1 MLTAEGEPTMSRLVV
16 AALLVV
22 VTAVPA
28 VAQGPIKIG
37 FFAPLTGF
45 AAADG
50 ASAKHSAEIAVEEIN
65 GAGGIKGR
73 KIELVVY
80 DDRHD
85 SKEAVAV
92 ASKLIEK
99 DQVVGVVSGSYSM
112 PSRVTAPIFAK
123 AGLPMT
129 VAYAVHPDVT
139 KAGPCVFRNGFLGQV
154 EGAAGAE
161 SAVKLQKAKRIAVLT
176 VDNDFGRVA
185 SAAFIER
192 AKKLGAEIHSEQV
205 YKLGEKEFG
214 PYLTKIKDEPIDLIY
229 HTSYYNEGS
238 QIARKAR
245 ELGIKAALEGTEGI
259 DSPKFLELAGPAAE
273 GVTFTTNLNR
283 DDARAE
289 VQNFLKRYQAKAG
302 TGADMVGASAY
313 DALRILARG
322 IEAAGTDPKAICAAL
337 TNLKDYNGITGKIT
351 RFVKGEVTK
360 PVQIQIVKDGK
371 IRSFAVIDNPEVITP
386 PVQ

>member
-1 MLTAEGEPTMSRLVV
+1 MKRWIAL
-16 AALLVV
+16 ALLTFVSLL
-22 VTAVPA
+22 AGFAPGPLG
-28 VAQGPIKIG
+28 AQEPIRIG

-65 GAGGIKGR
+65 AAGGIKGR
-73 KIELVVY
+73 KVELVVY

-92 ASKLIEK
+92 ANKLVER
-99 DQVVGVVSGSYSM
+99 DRVVGVVSGSYSM

-123 AGLPMT
+123 AGLPMV

-139 KAGPCVFRNGFLGQV
+139 KAGPCVFRNGYLGQV

-161 SAVKLQKAKRIAVLT
+161 SAVKLSRAKRIAVLT
-176 VDNDFGRVA
+176 IDNDFGRVA
-185 SAAFIER
+185 SRAFIER
-192 AKKLGAEIHSEQV
+192 AKKLGAEIVSEQV
-205 YKLGEKEFG
+205 YPLGEKEFG
-214 PYLTKIKDEPIDLIY
+214 PYLTKLKDQPIDLIY

-245 ELGIKAALEGTEGI
+245 EFGLRAAMEGTEGI

-273 GVTFTTNLNR
+273 GVTFTTNFNR
-283 DDARAE
+283 DDPNPA
-289 VQNFLKRYQAKAG
+289 VQGFLRKYKAKG
-302 TGADMVGASAY
+302 GVEADMVGASAY
-313 DALRILARG
+313 DAVKILARG
-322 IEAAGTDPKAICAAL
+322 IAEGGTDSKAICAAL
-337 TNLKDYNGITGKIT
+337 TALRGFQGITGTIRQFT
-351 RFVKGEVTK
+351 RGEVMK
-360 PVQIQIVKDGK
+360 PVQIQVVRDGK
-371 IRSFAVIDNPEVITP
+371 FRSFGVIDNPEVITP